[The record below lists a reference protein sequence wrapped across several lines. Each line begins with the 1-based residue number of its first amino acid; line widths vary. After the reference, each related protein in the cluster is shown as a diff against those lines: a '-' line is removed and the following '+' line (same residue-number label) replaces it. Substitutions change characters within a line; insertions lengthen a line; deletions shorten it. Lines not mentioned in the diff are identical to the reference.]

1 MEQRLKDFK
10 KMLEYGKKFEDKFA
24 RWLINKG
31 WFVIPKYLY
40 VKEGAPLLLGKL
52 NSYSLP
58 DIDASQEGKRLW
70 FECKRKKRM
79 LYHPA
84 PGYPEENH
92 RCYKKIQ
99 EITGDKV
106 FIIFEDETDKQI
118 QYYGNYIDELE
129 KSIYKR
135 NWFFENRKHITFKY
149 PEAFEFINFD

>member
-70 FECKRKKRM
+70 FECNGKK
-79 LYHPA
+79 
-84 PGYPEENH
+84 E
-92 RCYKKIQ
+92 CYTIQLQVIQKKI
-99 EITGDKV
+99 
-106 FIIFEDETDKQI
+106 
-118 QYYGNYIDELE
+118 IDVI
-129 KSIYKR
+129 KK
-135 NWFFENRKHITFKY
+135 FKK
-149 PEAFEFINFD
+149 